1 MPLSTDDEFADLLD
15 GLVTESR
22 KVLAVEGTAAETSLY
37 GPFETFLRRTVSL
50 LAPGGAS
57 WIFIGQP
64 RANDVGIP
72 DFRANKATTLKGW
85 VELKAVVGKDLG
97 NLQGHDKRQKERFVA
112 GLDNVIYTTGWQWE
126 LYRHGQQIGRTVVLG
141 PSSMFDPNGLPYA
154 VQDAARTELREL
166 IENFAAAPG
175 QSFTRAADA
184 VRALAFRAKALKL
197 ALTEVGEAGAG
208 QHLAALRSDF
218 RALLYRN
225 GLPFTWERFVDSYV
239 QLATFGVLLWRLETG
254 QTISLGNQVGIQPNM
269 HPLLAQCLSIL
280 WQPASQPA
288 IVQPL
293 LEELCITVNDIDPAL
308 FASSSSA
315 GKRKYITDPIVHA
328 YEPFFQQYDPAA
340 REAAGVFYTPTE
352 IVAHIIDG
360 IEDLLVSS
368 LGRPDGLL
376 DEHAKFLDPAT
387 GTGTFLLG
395 LASAVAEAAQ
405 NAGLP
410 ADQMVKEVMTTRAS
424 AFELFPGPYT
434 VAHQRLEVALKGF
447 GATLT
452 DRLPIYL
459 ADTLAAPESGTLG
472 GSGFGLAGV
481 EIKKEREEAD
491 KVKTAQ
497 DILVILGNPPY
508 ERIRQSTGGGFE
520 PFASSLLEHLKTATP
535 LDYRADL
542 KSTRDL
548 FVAFWLWSLWAL
560 QPPPLRLGTADAPT
574 LKPQTDHGII
584 GFITNRTWISGR
596 SLVGL
601 RRLFRRGAKEIWV
614 CDLGGDNRG
623 AHGAKSWAG
632 GDANVFGIQTG
643 VAIVWG
649 VFDRDYDD
657 QPTVYYRRMYGK
669 KPAKL
674 GTLASGFARG
684 DFEVIG
690 GEDIAPFLPNRWG
703 NSPLA
708 TSPRLSELFAI
719 QPETGNLTSRD
730 TKTHSPIGVRPA
742 DVYAVTG
749 GKGGATVISGSLGE
763 WSKLGSNKRAE
774 EWHTA
779 QSKRSRKT
787 PPDPSQLSESRLRS
801 YAYRPLDFRTLYD
814 DDKWIDWPRPTLR
827 EVYGNDKRVW
837 ALVTIPKDQGRGPAA
852 IHVDR
857 LMDQH
862 VYNRR
867 GAKGVYYLWRPY
879 VTGHVLPDAR
889 TVVRDGQS
897 CTFSKMVYDWLDDIG
912 RNAQVENAYDYIL
925 AVLSAPSYTA
935 DHWQALENDTLRV
948 PLTHDPALFDQAAAL
963 GAQLREAWTLDLP
976 RDPAVSWGGSSSSPL
991 GSLPSRAPSGALTF
1005 GNGRTL
1011 SGVTTDVWEW
1021 EVSGFRVLREWWKPR
1036 LGWMVTVSEAKEAI
1050 AVVSAIRRF
1059 LHLAGQLDGTL
1070 AAALGSAK
1078 ALVAATDTAP
1088 LDVVGDESD
1097 EDEDDEPEV
1106 GAEDDEAT
1114 LLALLDEPSIEPAPD
1129 VVLAPLSDAPLEYPA
1144 ADIEVDFDV
1153 EFDERQQVY
1162 LWGVL
1167 VTDRVSG
1174 GSTYQAIGS
1183 PEADFDEQA
1192 LAQGALELFTE
1203 TLTTAEAASK
1213 SVHFF
1218 HYGSVDRQQMER
1230 LLGTGALPMT
1240 SRMDDLLSLV
1250 RKSFE
1255 SSAGYGLK
1263 TLAAEAGYQWQ
1274 SDGMTGADTYELIAA
1289 ARAGDTA
1296 AWETLIAYNEDDTRA
1311 AKALRDYLVARDG

>member
-1 MPLSTDDEFADLLD
+1 MPPSTNDQFADLLD
-15 GLVTESR
+15 ELVTECR

-37 GPFETFLRRTVSL
+37 GPFEKFLRESVAL
-50 LAPGGAS
+50 LVPGGAS
-57 WIFIGQP
+57 WVFIGQP

-72 DFRANKATTLKGW
+72 DFRTNKTTTLKGW

-97 NLQGHDKRQKERFVA
+97 NLQGHDKKQKERFVA
-112 GLDNVIYTTGWQWE
+112 GLDNVIYSTGWQWE

-208 QHLAALRSDF
+208 EHLTALRSDF

-254 QTISLGNQVGIQPNM
+254 QSISLGNQVGIQSNM

-280 WQPASQPA
+280 WQPASQPE

-308 FASSSSA
+308 FATTSSS

-360 IEDLLVSS
+360 IEDLLVDS
-368 LGRPDGLL
+368 LERQDGLL

-395 LASAVAEAAQ
+395 LASAVAEAARD
-405 NAGLP
+405 AGLP
-410 ADQMVKEVMTTRAS
+410 VDQMVKEVMTKRAS

-520 PFASSLLEHLKTATP
+520 PFASSLLEHLKNATP
-535 LDYRADL
+535 LDFRADL

-560 QPPPLRLGTADAPT
+560 QPPALRLGSADAPT
-574 LKPQTDHGII
+574 LKPQADHGII

-649 VFDRDYDD
+649 VFDCDYDG

-674 GTLASGFARG
+674 AELASGFRRS
-684 DFEVIG
+684 DYEVIG
-690 GEDIAPFLPNRWG
+690 GEDFAPFLPNRWG
-703 NSPLA
+703 SSPLA
-708 TSPRLSELFAI
+708 TSPRISELFAI

-730 TKTHSPIGVRPA
+730 TKKYSPIGVHPA
-742 DVYAVTG
+742 DVYSATKV
-749 GKGGATVISGSLGE
+749 KGGSTVVGGTLGD
-763 WSKLGSNKRAE
+763 WSKLGSNQRAE

-787 PPDPSQLSESRLRS
+787 PPDPSSLSDSRLRS
-801 YAYRPLDFRTLYD
+801 YAYRPLDIRTLYD
-814 DDKWIDWPRPTLR
+814 DSKWIDWPRPTLR
-827 EVYGNDKRVW
+827 EVYGKDKRVW
-837 ALVTIPKDQGRGPAA
+837 ALVTIPKEHGRGPAVM
-852 IHVDR
+852 HVDR

-862 VYNRR
+862 VFR
-867 GAKGVYYLWRPY
+867 GSAGGKGVYYLWRPY
-879 VTGHVLPDAR
+879 VQGQVVPDAR
-889 TVVRDGQS
+889 TLIRDGQS
-897 CTFSKMVYDWLDDIG
+897 CTFSKVVYDWLDDLG
-912 RNAQVENAYDYIL
+912 HAGQVEKAYDYVL

-948 PLTHDPALFDQAAAL
+948 PLTDSPALFDQAATL
-963 GAQLREAWTLDLP
+963 GAMLREAWTREVP
-976 RDPAVSWGGSSSSPL
+976 RDPAVAWGGTSTSPL
-991 GSLPSRAPSGALTF
+991 GSLPSRAPNGTLTF
-1005 GNGRTL
+1005 GNSRTL
-1011 SGVTTDVWEW
+1011 SGVTTEVWEW
-1021 EVSGFRVLREWWKPR
+1021 EVSGYRVLREWWKPR

-1050 AVVSAIRRF
+1050 AVVSAIRRIVD
-1059 LHLAGQLDGTL
+1059 LGGQLDGTL

-1078 ALVAATDTAP
+1078 ALAKATATAP
-1088 LDVVGDESD
+1088 LDVVGDDSD
-1097 EDEDDEPEV
+1097 EDDVDVPHVGTPDGEP
-1106 GAEDDEAT
+1106 T
-1114 LLALLDEPSIEPAPD
+1114 LLDLATEPSGEPATG
-1129 VVLAPLSDAPLEYPA
+1129 VLTPLTDAPLDYPSG
-1144 ADIEVDFDV
+1144 DIDVDFDV
-1153 EFDERQQVY
+1153 EFDDRQRVY

-1167 VTDRVSG
+1167 VTDRASG
-1174 GSTYQAIGS
+1174 ESTYQAIGS
-1183 PEADFDEQA
+1183 PDADFDEHA

-1250 RKSFE
+1250 RQTFE

-1274 SDGMTGADTYELIAA
+1274 ADGMTGADTYELIAA

-1296 AWETLIAYNEDDTRA
+1296 AWQTLIAYNEDDTRA
-1311 AKALRDYLVARDG
+1311 VKALRDYLVARDG